1 MPLGVD
7 ENMPILKASRLSTGI
22 PDLDLILEGGY
33 LNPGNALMEGPSGM
47 EKSAFGYHFAAAAGP
62 KENAYIIC
70 GNTPPADMVKKAGS
84 LGIDLDKENIR
95 FIDCYSS
102 TLGKGELQSSE
113 TVRMVSGPGALND
126 ISLMLNEAIAES
138 SGRRIRVV
146 FDTLSTFVIYNPKDS
161 IKKFLGVIEGRLRSA
176 GATTIFLVDEGVHDR
191 QLLGLVEQGMDER
204 YVISDNGARTTLTI
218 PDVDMPVPFRLG
230 PAGIVLI

>member
-1 MPLGVD
+1 
-7 ENMPILKASRLSTGI
+7 
-22 PDLDLILEGGY
+22 
-33 LNPGNALMEGPSGM
+33 
-47 EKSAFGYHFAAAAGP
+47 
-62 KENAYIIC
+62 
-70 GNTPPADMVKKAGS
+70 
-84 LGIDLDKENIR
+84 
-95 FIDCYSS
+95 
-102 TLGKGELQSSE
+102 
-113 TVRMVSGPGALND
+113 
-126 ISLMLNEAIAES
+126 MLNEAIAES